1 MKSRI
6 PMFVS
11 SLNSYT
17 NRVQI
22 LLAEDNQKLA
32 RLTKQSLVEDGFVV
46 DIAKDGNE
54 AIDKFDINEYD
65 LVILD
70 VLMPEQSGFD
80 VAKKIRKVD
89 TTIPI
94 LMLTALGE
102 IDDKV
107 KGFYAGADDY
117 LVKPFSFEELTL
129 RVKSLIRR
137 GKRADP
143 IVLQAGKLTL
153 DTNKQMASY
162 DGRQL
167 TLTAKELGLLNY
179 LLVNKGRVVSK
190 TELIEHV
197 WDMNYDGLSNVV
209 ETYVRYLRKKLRQCG
224 ASGDFIKT
232 MRNLGYIIE
241 DLHVS

>member
-1 MKSRI
+1 
-6 PMFVS
+6 MFVS

>member
-1 MKSRI
+1 M
-6 PMFVS
+6 
-11 SLNSYT
+11 
-17 NRVQI
+17 QI

-54 AIDKFDINEYD
+54 AVDKFDINEYD

-80 VAKKIRKVD
+80 VARQIRESD

-107 KGFYAGADDY
+107 KGFHAGADDY

-143 IVLQAGKLTL
+143 VVLRAGKLTL
-153 DTNKQMASY
+153 DTNKQLAAY
-162 DGRQL
+162 DGNHL
-167 TLTAKELGLLNY
+167 TLTAKEIGLLHY

-209 ETYVRYLRKKLRQCG
+209 ETYVRYLRKKLRQSG
-224 ASGDFIKT
+224 APDDFIKT
-232 MRNLGYIIE
+232 MRNLGYVIE
-241 DLHVS
+241 ERHVS

>member
-1 MKSRI
+1 M
-6 PMFVS
+6 
-11 SLNSYT
+11 
-17 NRVQI
+17 QI

-46 DIAKDGNE
+46 DIARDGDE
-54 AIDKFDINEYD
+54 AVDKFDINEYD

-70 VLMPEQSGFD
+70 VLMPQQSGFD
-80 VAKKIRKVD
+80 VAKQIRETD

-107 KGFYAGADDY
+107 KGFHSGADDY

-143 IVLQAGKLTL
+143 VVLHAGKLSF
-153 DTNKQMASY
+153 DTNKQLGVY
-162 DGRQL
+162 DGKQL
-167 TLTAKELGLLNY
+167 VLTAKEVGLLHY
-179 LLVNKGRVVSK
+179 LLVNKGRVVPK

-197 WDMNYDGLSNVV
+197 WDMNYDGMSNVV
-209 ETYVRYLRKKLRQCG
+209 ETYVRYLRKKLRECG
-224 ASGDFIKT
+224 ASDDFIKT
-232 MRNLGYIIE
+232 IRNLGYVIE
-241 DLHVS
+241 EQNVS

>member
-1 MKSRI
+1 M
-6 PMFVS
+6 
-11 SLNSYT
+11 
-17 NRVQI
+17 QI

-46 DIAKDGNE
+46 DIARDGDE
-54 AIDKFDINEYD
+54 AVDKFDINEYD

-70 VLMPEQSGFD
+70 VLMPQQSGFE
-80 VAKKIRKVD
+80 VAKQIRESN

-107 KGFYAGADDY
+107 KGFHSGADDY

-143 IVLQAGKLTL
+143 VVLQAGKLTF
-153 DTNKQMASY
+153 DTNKQLAIY
-162 DGRQL
+162 DGKHL
-167 TLTAKELGLLNY
+167 VLTAKEIGLLHY
-179 LLVNKGRVVSK
+179 LMVNKGRVVPK

-197 WDMNYDGLSNVV
+197 WDMNYDGMSNVV
-209 ETYVRYLRKKLRQCG
+209 ETYVRYLRKKLRECG
-224 ASGDFIKT
+224 ASDDFIKT
-232 MRNLGYIIE
+232 IRNLGYIIE
-241 DLHVS
+241 EQNVS

>member
-1 MKSRI
+1 M
-6 PMFVS
+6 
-11 SLNSYT
+11 
-17 NRVQI
+17 QI